1 MRSGQLGHG
10 KFQWIALIGAMLAV
24 AACQSSA
31 SLENKRASAQP
42 AAPILSGDPAAF
54 IGLGDADLSRALG
67 EPRQVRKDEPA
78 EIWQYS
84 GADCVVDFYLY
95 QGDSGHLSV
104 AYLEARNQAA
114 ETTPADRCVRSLL
127 QSVSADQ
134 PKAL

>member
-95 QGDSGHLSV
+95 QGDSGHLAV
-104 AYLEARNQAA
+104 
-114 ETTPADRCVRSLL
+114 DRCVRSLM
-127 QSVSADQ
+127 QSVSASQ
-134 PKAL
+134 QKSL